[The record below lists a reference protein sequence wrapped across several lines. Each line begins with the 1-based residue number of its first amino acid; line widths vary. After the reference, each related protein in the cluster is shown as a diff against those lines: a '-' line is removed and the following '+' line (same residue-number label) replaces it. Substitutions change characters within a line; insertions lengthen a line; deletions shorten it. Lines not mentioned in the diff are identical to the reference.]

1 MSLTKRVWS
10 LRSKRNVLPSRDG
23 ILLRTD
29 SESGIDSS
37 RSCGA
42 QGQPSVLRLSFSPA
56 AIVQG
61 WGQELAME
69 TLALG
74 LHLLPAGIYRVQPL
88 FRLFLSIFQQRLQSM
103 KSLPDT
109 QSDHRSH
116 QRRKHPAT
124 TEWNNLFNRDE
135 RGEQR
140 CLISFLWHNSDG
152 QTS

>member
-1 MSLTKRVWS
+1 
-10 LRSKRNVLPSRDG
+10 
-23 ILLRTD
+23 
-29 SESGIDSS
+29 
-37 RSCGA
+37 
-42 QGQPSVLRLSFSPA
+42 
-56 AIVQG
+56 
-61 WGQELAME
+61 ME

-88 FRLFLSIFQQRLQSM
+88 FRLFLSIFQQRLQPM

-135 RGEQR
+135 RGEHR
-140 CLISFLWHNSDG
+140 CLISFLWHKSDG
-152 QTS
+152 QTSPVYPGGERAVNQAEATAVGETIANSIPLAM

>member
-88 FRLFLSIFQQRLQSM
+88 FRLFLSIFQQPLQPF
-103 KSLPDT
+103 KSLPRT
-109 QSDHRSH
+109 QAGHLSPHSPN
-116 QRRKHPAT
+116 HPAPP
-124 TEWNNLFNRDE
+124 NGN
-135 RGEQR
+135 
-140 CLISFLWHNSDG
+140 
-152 QTS
+152 